1 MMQAIPTV
9 SPVFDAARAR
19 EALAAL
25 RRRWRERRPRA
36 ADVTAL
42 SGLDAA
48 TLRDLGLSR
57 SELESG
63 ACEAAGAFEPTR
75 RRLAWRP
82 DAAPRDG
89 PRSRGSALPRHVW
102 VRSAWPVG
110 LLIAA
115 AAASWQPA
123 APELDGPAPAA
134 SVPDTGAVY
143 LPAQFAAQE
152 AAAPVAPQP
161 DAF

>member
-9 SPVFDAARAR
+9 SPVFDPARGR
-19 EALAAL
+19 EALAVL
-25 RRRWRERRPRA
+25 RRRWRKGHPRA
-36 ADVTAL
+36 ADVAAL
-42 SGLDAA
+42 RGLDAA
-48 TLRDLGLSR
+48 ALRDLGLSR
-57 SELESG
+57 SELESV
-63 ACEAAGAFEPTR
+63 ACEAAGAAEPTR
-75 RRLAWRP
+75 RRIARRS

-89 PRSRGSALPRHVW
+89 PRPRGSAAPRRPW

-115 AAASWQPA
+115 AAAGWQPA

-134 SVPDTGAVY
+134 SVPDTGATY

-152 AAAPVAPQP
+152 AAAPAAPQAE
-161 DAF
+161 AF

>member
-57 SELESG
+57 SELESV
-63 ACEAAGAFEPTR
+63 ACEAEGAVEPTR
-75 RRLAWRP
+75 RRIARRP

-89 PRSRGSALPRHVW
+89 PRSRGSAPRRPW
-102 VRSAWPVG
+102 VRSAWPAG

-115 AAASWQPA
+115 AAASLQPA

-134 SVPDTGAVY
+134 SAPDTGAAY

-161 DAF
+161 ETF

>member
-9 SPVFDAARAR
+9 SPVFDPARGR
-19 EALAAL
+19 EALSAL
-25 RRRWRERRPRA
+25 RRRWRPRA
-36 ADVTAL
+36 ADDAAL
-42 SGLDAA
+42 RGLDAA

-57 SELESG
+57 SELESV
-63 ACEAAGAFEPTR
+63 ACEAEGAVEPTR
-75 RRLAWRP
+75 RRIARRP

-89 PRSRGSALPRHVW
+89 PRSRGSAPRRPW
-102 VRSAWPVG
+102 VHSAWPVG

-115 AAASWQPA
+115 AAASLQPA

-134 SVPDTGAVY
+134 SAPDTGAAY

-161 DAF
+161 ETF